1 MTATASPID
10 AVNMLIVGFE
20 GRLRQWL
27 SLLQKKTPTLLADWA
42 AAVVLN
48 DQGQPQLLSDGSTEN
63 NFIGKLISAIEQE
76 FIGHRGD
83 TTTVQTLALNQM
95 KLKDMTKFHAHYE
108 EYLRRL
114 FQLPNALDQQW
125 KNHFISTLPKWF
137 AERLIPIF
145 KDPRHRDSWGAIHQ
159 GIIGLIMQ
167 LCAEQ
172 KQIKHVNSAKN
183 KYLISPLCKQ
193 YHVDSGISSKIS
205 RGAGH
210 KDKYKHKKHH
220 KPSHRYKSYQSKH
233 RTQRQPPAH
242 ISAKSRRRSS
252 KRSVPENIK
261 CYKCGKNHFLT
272 DCPLLSKRKK
282 AVKEEVN
289 HCI

>member
-1 MTATASPID
+1 MS
-10 AVNMLIVGFE
+10 
-20 GRLRQWL
+20 
-27 SLLQKKTPTLLADWA
+27 PTLLADWA

-145 KDPRHRDSWGAIHQ
+145 KDPRHRDSWVL
-159 GIIGLIMQ
+159 LIKASLALSCNFVLSRSKSNM
-167 LCAEQ
+167 
-172 KQIKHVNSAKN
+172 
-183 KYLISPLCKQ
+183 LILLK
-193 YHVDSGISSKIS
+193 
-205 RGAGH
+205 
-210 KDKYKHKKHH
+210 
-220 KPSHRYKSYQSKH
+220 
-233 RTQRQPPAH
+233 T
-242 ISAKSRRRSS
+242 
-252 KRSVPENIK
+252 NI
-261 CYKCGKNHFLT
+261 
-272 DCPLLSKRKK
+272 
-282 AVKEEVN
+282 
-289 HCI
+289 